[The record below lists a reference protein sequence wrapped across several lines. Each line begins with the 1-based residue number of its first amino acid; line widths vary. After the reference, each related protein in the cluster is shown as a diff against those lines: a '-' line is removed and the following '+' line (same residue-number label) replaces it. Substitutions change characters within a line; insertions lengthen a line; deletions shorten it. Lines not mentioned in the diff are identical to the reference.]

1 MDVGFVHKIYHGKI
15 SLKSTDK
22 INTGSY
28 CHIVVSI
35 LDFESNHLGSNPSN
49 SLYTMPWPSGLRRQI
64 KALVRKSAGS
74 NPVGITV
81 R

>member
-1 MDVGFVHKIYHGKI
+1 M
-15 SLKSTDK
+15 
-22 INTGSY
+22 GSY

-64 KALVRKSAGS
+64 KALVRKGAGS
-74 NPVGITV
+74 NPAGITRAIAQLV
-81 R
+81 EHWIVI